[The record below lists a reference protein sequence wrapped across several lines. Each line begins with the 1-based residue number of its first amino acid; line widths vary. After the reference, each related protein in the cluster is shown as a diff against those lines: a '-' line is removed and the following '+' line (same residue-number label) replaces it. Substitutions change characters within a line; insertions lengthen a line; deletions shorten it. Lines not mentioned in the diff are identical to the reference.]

1 MENRLGSGWSDN
13 NLAVVDGVQHTFQEA
28 PLRTNTVGPDFFH
41 VLGVPVV
48 RGRDIS
54 DADTA
59 TSPRVAVVN
68 ETFVKKLLPNT
79 DPLGHQV
86 GKKDPYTIVGV
97 VKDSKYT
104 RVSEKPQPMAYFP
117 YAQRQGVTRMEVEV
131 RTQGDPLALLPTI
144 RRAVDSI
151 DSNLPLENP
160 QTQQAVFE
168 HSYQW
173 QQMLSRLSAFFGLLA
188 AFLVGLG
195 LYGTLAYRVSRRQAE
210 IGVRMA
216 LGAAR
221 SRVLWMMLRE
231 SLLITALGLAA
242 GLPLTLLAASGMQT
256 MLYGLKAR
264 DPITLAVSLILV
276 AIITLT
282 ASFLPAKQAASVEPM
297 QALRAE

>member
-1 MENRLGSGWSDN
+1 VFPAHKSARPAYNITSG
-13 NLAVVDGVQHTFQEA
+13 
-28 PLRTNTVGPDFFH
+28 
-41 VLGVPVV
+41 
-48 RGRDIS
+48 
-54 DADTA
+54 
-59 TSPRVAVVN
+59 
-68 ETFVKKLLPNT
+68 
-79 DPLGHQV
+79 
-86 GKKDPYTIVGV
+86 
-97 VKDSKYT
+97 
-104 RVSEKPQPMAYFP
+104 
-117 YAQRQGVTRMEVEV
+117 
-131 RTQGDPLALLPTI
+131 
-144 RRAVDSI
+144 
-151 DSNLPLENP
+151 
-160 QTQQAVFE
+160 
-168 HSYQW
+168 
-173 QQMLSRLSAFFGLLA
+173 FFGLLA

-242 GLPLTLLAASGMQT
+242 GLPLTLLAASAMQT